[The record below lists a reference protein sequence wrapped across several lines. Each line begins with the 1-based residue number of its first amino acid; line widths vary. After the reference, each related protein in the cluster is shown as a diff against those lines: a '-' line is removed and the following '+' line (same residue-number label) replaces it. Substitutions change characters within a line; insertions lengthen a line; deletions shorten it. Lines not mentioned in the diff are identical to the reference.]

1 MEQELRTMMT
11 LANRLH
17 IVRSG
22 YLLIRSRQLAGRLI
36 SLHENEI
43 PAGFPS
49 WIDKEIRNGP
59 NFVPLFHCFF
69 ETFRLLELGC

>member
-36 SLHENEI
+36 SLHESEI

-49 WIDKEIRNGP
+49 
-59 NFVPLFHCFF
+59 
-69 ETFRLLELGC
+69 